1 MRSLARA
8 APVLAWRVK
17 SRMLAAGSGVFMS
30 AVSASRRF
38 AWAAA
43 RVAAAGLALLIAGG
57 SVETRI
63 DIEAYPISGRTHA
76 ELVGSV
82 KLHAPMGGRVYGIGF
97 IDFDPRFETRSEM
110 GVCRVAA
117 ADTGLK
123 VELRVPEWRG
133 GSDAP
138 KGVARVARNFERVI
152 RAHEMH
158 HVAIAKSYQKR
169 IAAAVKALK
178 PEKSCWALRD
188 RAEALIQR
196 LKAQHRDAQRA
207 FDRRTWRQLAR
218 LL

>member
-1 MRSLARA
+1 MT
-8 APVLAWRVK
+8 
-17 SRMLAAGSGVFMS
+17 
-30 AVSASRRF
+30 VSASHRV
-38 AWAAA
+38 AWATT
-43 RVAAAGLALLIAGG
+43 RVAAAGLALLLAGG

-63 DIEAYPISGRTHA
+63 DIDSYPISGRTHA

-97 IDFDPRFETRSEM
+97 IDFDPRFETKSDK
-110 GVCRVAA
+110 GVCRVVAA
-117 ADTGLK
+117 ETGLK

-158 HVAIAKSYQKR
+158 HVAIAKGYQRR
-169 IAAAVKALK
+169 ISAAVKALK
-178 PEKSCWALRD
+178 PDRSCWTLRD
-188 RAEALIQR
+188 RAEALILR